1 MHPLPSTEIMPP
13 QKRRSHVQVANELDV
28 YVAGE
33 AARNLALA
41 AGFADASAHE
51 ISLCAVELAMN
62 MVLHAHGGVL
72 TIDSLTKTDR
82 PGIFLIAEDDGRN
95 PDLHQDMVG
104 DGMTTRSSLGYG
116 LGTVNRLMD
125 SLKIDSPRTARG
137 GTRVTGF
144 KALPASIADL
154 SGFPLEVGIAS
165 RPCPGFEQNGDAYVQ
180 HLGPGFLLAG
190 VIDGLGHGQF
200 AAKASASARNYVM
213 GHADNDL
220 QDIFAGASRMCL
232 GTRGAAMTLARLK
245 WGDRT
250 MVLAGK
256 GNVDVRFPEGHP
268 EGSFVPARGF
278 VGKDN
283 SGVQMRTFVWG
294 ERLCVLIYSDGISS
308 ACTEVF
314 RDASAMSAQDIAST
328 ILMRHARSN
337 DDATILVIR
346 EKRSRDA

>member
-1 MHPLPSTEIMPP
+1 MQIKPSPVTRQP
-13 QKRRSHVQVANELDV
+13 QKRRNHVQITNRLDV
-28 YVAGE
+28 YAAGE

-41 AGFADASAHE
+41 AGFADAAAHE

-72 TIDSLTKTDR
+72 TIDSLTKTEK
-82 PGIFLIAEDDGRN
+82 PGIFLIAEDDGMN
-95 PDLHQDMVG
+95 DGLHQGMVG

-125 SLKIDSPRTARG
+125 SLKIDSPRTAKG

-144 KALPASIADL
+144 RALPKSMADL
-154 SGFPLEVGIAS
+154 SGFPLEVGVAS
-165 RPCPGFEQNGDAYVQ
+165 RPCPGFGQNGDVYVQ

-200 AAKASASARNYVM
+200 AAKAATSARNYVM

-232 GTRGAAMTLARLK
+232 GTRGAAMTLARLN

-250 MVLAGK
+250 LILAGK
-256 GNVDVRFPEGHP
+256 GNVDARFPEGHP
-268 EGSFVPARGF
+268 EGSFVPARGI

-283 SGVQMRTFVWG
+283 SGVQLRTFTWG
-294 ERLCVLIYSDGISS
+294 ERLCVLIHSDGISS
-308 ACTEVF
+308 SCTEIF
-314 RDASAMSAQDIAST
+314 RNASALSAQDTASA
-328 ILMRHARSN
+328 ILMRYARPN
-337 DDATILVIR
+337 DDATVLVIK
-346 EKRSRDA
+346 EKRSCDA